1 MLYYILNFYI
11 EKGSELMTSQN
22 IAEGIRFCSVKTDK
36 FKTCR
41 VNISLAMP
49 LDKNASSRAI
59 LPFMFSRRCAKYPD
73 FISLNRVLDEL
84 YGASISAGVLK
95 RGEAQVLSFSLTAV
109 DDRFALDG
117 DKVAS
122 ECAELLTEMIF
133 DPLTDGE
140 SFPNDVVEQEK
151 RLLVELINNEL
162 NDKRRYATLRCEE
175 IMFADEAYGFNR
187 FGTAEDVEALTP
199 NAVYAAWREV
209 LEKSSVQI
217 TMVSS
222 MDPQPVADLIKDK
235 FSKINRNPIEIKTQF
250 VPGLPKP
257 EYVAEKMPLKQGK
270 LVMGFRTG
278 MRNED
283 DMMPAMKV
291 AVDIFGGGTYSK
303 LFSVVREKM
312 SLCYYCAAAL
322 FNSKGIVMVSS
333 GIEDANEEKA
343 KNEIINQLRLTAN
356 GEFSDEDFSSSV
368 KSLTDSILGNS
379 DTPEEITAWYASQIL
394 REKLITPEQ
403 YAEQIADV
411 DRSDVVNA
419 AKTIMLDTIFM
430 LKSNGEEE

>member
-1 MLYYILNFYI
+1 
-11 EKGSELMTSQN
+11 MTMQN

-49 LDKNASSRAI
+49 LDKNASARAI

-73 FISLNRVLDEL
+73 YTSLNRVLDEL
-84 YGASISAGVLK
+84 YGAAVSAGVLK
-95 RGEAQVLSFSLTAV
+95 RGEAQVISFSMSAI

-117 DKVAS
+117 DKVAL
-122 ECAELLTEMIF
+122 ECTKLLADMIF
-133 DPLTDGE
+133 DPLTEGE
-140 SFPNDVVEQEK
+140 SFPEDIIEQEK
-151 RLLVELINNEL
+151 RLLVEAIENEL
-162 NDKRRYATLRCEE
+162 NDKRRYAMLRCEQL
-175 IMFADEAYGFNR
+175 MFADEAYGVNR
-187 FGTAEDVEALTP
+187 FGSVEDVKALTP
-199 NAVYAAWREV
+199 DIVYAAWRDV
-209 LEKSSVQI
+209 LQKATVQI

-222 MDPQPVADLIKDK
+222 MDPQPIVDLIREK
-235 FSKINRNPIEIKTQF
+235 FSEIERHPVEIKTLF
-250 VPGLPKP
+250 VSGLPKP
-257 EYVAEKMPLKQGK
+257 EYISESMPLKQGK

-278 MRNED
+278 MRSED

-312 SLCYYCAAAL
+312 SLCYYCSAAL
-322 FNSKGIVMVSS
+322 FNSKGIVMVQS

-343 KNEIINQLRLTAN
+343 KNEIINQLRLTAE
-356 GEFSDEDFSSSV
+356 GEFTDEDFSSSI

-394 REKLITPEQ
+394 RNELKAPET
-403 YAEQIADV
+403 YAKEIGSV
-411 DRSDVVNA
+411 DRAEVVRA

-430 LKSNGEEE
+430 LKSSGEAE

>member
-1 MLYYILNFYI
+1 
-11 EKGSELMTSQN
+11 MTTQN

-41 VNISLAMP
+41 VNISMAMP
-49 LDKNASSRAI
+49 LDEHASSRAI

-73 FISLNRVLDEL
+73 FTSLNRVLDEL

-95 RGEAQVLSFSLTAV
+95 RGEAQELSFSLTAI

-117 DKVAS
+117 DEVAL
-122 ECAELLTEMIF
+122 ECTKLLTEMIF
-133 DPLTDGE
+133 DPLTNGE
-140 SFPNDVVEQEK
+140 SFPEDIIEQEK
-151 RLLVELINNEL
+151 RLLVEIIENEQ
-162 NDKRRYATLRCEE
+162 NDKRRYAMLKCEE
-175 IMFADEAYGFNR
+175 AMFADEAYGINR
-187 FGTAEDVEALTP
+187 FGTAEDVKALTP
-199 NAVYAAWREV
+199 DAVYAAWREV
-209 LEKSSVQI
+209 LERSTVQI

-222 MDPQPVADLIKDK
+222 MDARPVIDLIKDK
-235 FSKINRNPIEIKTQF
+235 FSKIERDPVEIKTEF
-250 VPGLPKP
+250 ISGLPKP
-257 EYVAEKMPLKQGK
+257 EYVSETMPLKQGK
-270 LVMGFRTG
+270 LVVGFRTG
-278 MRNED
+278 MRSED

-312 SLCYYCAAAL
+312 SLCYYCSAAL
-322 FNSKGIVMVSS
+322 FNSKGIVMVQS

-343 KNEIINQLRLTAN
+343 KNEIINQLRLTAD
-356 GEFSDEDFSSSV
+356 GEFSNEDFSSSI

-394 REKLITPEQ
+394 RKELKTPEAF
-403 YAEQIADV
+403 AEEIRKV
-411 DRSDVVNA
+411 DRGEVVRA

-430 LKSNGEEE
+430 LKSSGEAE

>member
-1 MLYYILNFYI
+1 
-11 EKGSELMTSQN
+11 MTTQN

-49 LDKNASSRAI
+49 LDKNASARAI

-73 FISLNRVLDEL
+73 YTSLNRVLDEL
-84 YGASISAGVLK
+84 YGAAVSAGVLK
-95 RGEAQVLSFSLTAV
+95 RGEAQVISFSMTAI

-117 DKVAS
+117 DKVS
-122 ECAELLTEMIF
+122 LECTKLLADMIF
-133 DPLTDGE
+133 DPLTEGE
-140 SFPNDVVEQEK
+140 SFPEDIIEQEK
-151 RLLVELINNEL
+151 RLLAEAIENEQ
-162 NDKRRYATLRCEE
+162 NDKRRYAMLRCEQL
-175 IMFADEAYGFNR
+175 MFADEAYGINR
-187 FGTAEDVEALTP
+187 FGSVEDVKTLTP
-199 NAVYAAWREV
+199 DAVYAAWRDV
-209 LEKSSVQI
+209 LEKATVQI

-222 MDPQPVADLIKDK
+222 MDPQPIVDLIKEK
-235 FSKINRNPIEIKTQF
+235 FSEIERHPVEIKTQF
-250 VPGLPKP
+250 VSGLPKP
-257 EYVAEKMPLKQGK
+257 EYISESMPLKQGK

-278 MRNED
+278 MRSED

-312 SLCYYCAAAL
+312 SLCYYCSAAL
-322 FNSKGIVMVSS
+322 FNSKGIVMVQS

-343 KNEIINQLRLTAN
+343 KNEIINQLRLTAE
-356 GEFSDEDFSSSV
+356 GEFTDEDFSSSI

-394 REKLITPEQ
+394 RNELKAPET
-403 YAEQIADV
+403 YAKEIGNV
-411 DRSDVVNA
+411 DRAEVVRA

-430 LKSNGEEE
+430 LKSSGEAE

>member
-1 MLYYILNFYI
+1 
-11 EKGSELMTSQN
+11 MTMQN

-73 FISLNRVLDEL
+73 YTSLNRVLDEL
-84 YGASISAGVLK
+84 YGAAVSAGVLK
-95 RGEAQVLSFSLTAV
+95 RGEAQVISFSMSAI

-117 DKVAS
+117 DKVAL
-122 ECAELLTEMIF
+122 ECTKLLADMIF
-133 DPLTDGE
+133 DPLTEGE
-140 SFPNDVVEQEK
+140 SFPEDIIEQEK
-151 RLLVELINNEL
+151 RLLVEAIENEQ
-162 NDKRRYATLRCEE
+162 NDKRRYAMLRCEQL
-175 IMFADEAYGFNR
+175 MFADEAYGVNR
-187 FGTAEDVEALTP
+187 FGSVEDVKALTP
-199 NAVYAAWREV
+199 DVVYAAWRDV
-209 LEKSSVQI
+209 LQKATVQI

-222 MDPQPVADLIKDK
+222 MDPQPIVDLIREK
-235 FSKINRNPIEIKTQF
+235 FSEIERHPVEIKTLF
-250 VPGLPKP
+250 VSGLPKP
-257 EYVAEKMPLKQGK
+257 EYISESMPLKQGK

-278 MRNED
+278 MRSED

-312 SLCYYCAAAL
+312 SLCYYCSAAL
-322 FNSKGIVMVSS
+322 FNSKGIVMVQS
-333 GIEDANEEKA
+333 GIEDTNEEKA
-343 KNEIINQLRLTAN
+343 KNEIINQLRLTAE
-356 GEFSDEDFSSSV
+356 GEFTDEDFSSSI

-394 REKLITPEQ
+394 RNELKAPET
-403 YAEQIADV
+403 YAKEIGNV
-411 DRSDVVNA
+411 DRAEVVRA

-430 LKSNGEEE
+430 LKSSGEAE

>member
-1 MLYYILNFYI
+1 
-11 EKGSELMTSQN
+11 MTMQN

-73 FISLNRVLDEL
+73 YTSLNRVLDEL
-84 YGASISAGVLK
+84 YGAAVSAGVLK
-95 RGEAQVLSFSLTAV
+95 RGEAQVISFSMSAI

-117 DKVAS
+117 DKVAL
-122 ECAELLTEMIF
+122 ECTKLLADMIF
-133 DPLTDGE
+133 DPLTEGE
-140 SFPNDVVEQEK
+140 SFPEDIIEQEK
-151 RLLVELINNEL
+151 RLLVEAIENEQ
-162 NDKRRYATLRCEE
+162 NDKRRYAMLRCEQL
-175 IMFADEAYGFNR
+175 MFADEAYGVNR
-187 FGTAEDVEALTP
+187 FGSVEDVKALTP
-199 NAVYAAWREV
+199 DVVYAAWRDV
-209 LEKSSVQI
+209 LEKATVQI

-222 MDPQPVADLIKDK
+222 MDPQPIVDLIREK
-235 FSKINRNPIEIKTQF
+235 FSEIERHPVEIKTLF
-250 VPGLPKP
+250 VSGLPKP
-257 EYVAEKMPLKQGK
+257 EYISESMPLKQGK

-278 MRNED
+278 MRSED

-312 SLCYYCAAAL
+312 SLCYYCSAAL
-322 FNSKGIVMVSS
+322 FNSKGIVMVQS

-343 KNEIINQLRLTAN
+343 KNEIINQLRLTAE
-356 GEFSDEDFSSSV
+356 GEFTDEDFSSSI

-394 REKLITPEQ
+394 RNELKAPET
-403 YAEQIADV
+403 YAKEIGSV
-411 DRSDVVNA
+411 DRAEVVRA

-430 LKSNGEEE
+430 LKSSGEAE

>member
-1 MLYYILNFYI
+1 
-11 EKGSELMTSQN
+11 MTMQN

-49 LDKNASSRAI
+49 LDKNASARAI

-73 FISLNRVLDEL
+73 YTSLNRVLDEL
-84 YGASISAGVLK
+84 YGAAVSAGVLK
-95 RGEAQVLSFSLTAV
+95 RGEAQVISFSMSAI

-117 DKVAS
+117 DKVAL
-122 ECAELLTEMIF
+122 ECTKLLADMIF
-133 DPLTDGE
+133 DPLTEGE
-140 SFPNDVVEQEK
+140 SFPEDIIEQEK
-151 RLLVELINNEL
+151 RLLVEAIENEL
-162 NDKRRYATLRCEE
+162 NDKRRYAMLRCEQL
-175 IMFADEAYGFNR
+175 MFADEAYGVNR
-187 FGTAEDVEALTP
+187 FGSVEDVKALTP
-199 NAVYAAWREV
+199 DIVYAAWRDV
-209 LEKSSVQI
+209 LQKATVQI

-222 MDPQPVADLIKDK
+222 MDPQPIVDLIREK
-235 FSKINRNPIEIKTQF
+235 FSEIERHPVEIKTLF
-250 VPGLPKP
+250 VSGLPKS
-257 EYVAEKMPLKQGK
+257 EYISESMPLKQGK

-278 MRNED
+278 MRSED

-312 SLCYYCAAAL
+312 SLCYYCSAAL
-322 FNSKGIVMVSS
+322 FNSKGIVMVQS
-333 GIEDANEEKA
+333 GIEDTNEEKA
-343 KNEIINQLRLTAN
+343 KNEIINQLRLTAE
-356 GEFSDEDFSSSV
+356 GEFTDEDFSSSI

-394 REKLITPEQ
+394 RNELKAPET
-403 YAEQIADV
+403 YAKEIGNV
-411 DRSDVVNA
+411 DRAEVVRA

-430 LKSNGEEE
+430 LKSSGEAE

>member
-1 MLYYILNFYI
+1 
-11 EKGSELMTSQN
+11 MTTQN

-73 FISLNRVLDEL
+73 FTSLNRVLDEL

-187 FGTAEDVEALTP
+187 FGTVEDVEALTP
-199 NAVYAAWREV
+199 DAVYAAWREV

-235 FSKINRNPIEIKTQF
+235 FSSVERNPIEIKTQF
-250 VPGLPKP
+250 VSGLPKP
-257 EYVAEKMPLKQGK
+257 EYVCETMPLKQGK

-278 MRNED
+278 MRSED

-312 SLCYYCAAAL
+312 SLCYYCSAAL
-322 FNSKGIVMVSS
+322 FNSKGIVMVQS

-343 KNEIINQLRLTAN
+343 KNEIVNQLRLTAE
-356 GEFSDEDFSSSV
+356 GEFTDEDFSSSI

-394 REKLITPEQ
+394 RKELKAPET
-403 YAEQIADV
+403 YAEEIRSV
-411 DRSDVVNA
+411 DKSEVVRA

-430 LKSNGEEE
+430 LKSSGEAE

>member
-1 MLYYILNFYI
+1 
-11 EKGSELMTSQN
+11 MTMQN

-49 LDKNASSRAI
+49 LDKNASARAI

-73 FISLNRVLDEL
+73 YTSLNRVLDEL
-84 YGASISAGVLK
+84 YGAAVSAGVLK
-95 RGEAQVLSFSLTAV
+95 RGEAQVISFSMSAI

-117 DKVAS
+117 DKVAL
-122 ECAELLTEMIF
+122 ECTKLLADMIF
-133 DPLTDGE
+133 DPLTEGE
-140 SFPNDVVEQEK
+140 SFPEDIIEQEK
-151 RLLVELINNEL
+151 RLLVEAIENEQ
-162 NDKRRYATLRCEE
+162 NDKRRYAMLRCEQL
-175 IMFADEAYGFNR
+175 MFADEAYGVNR
-187 FGTAEDVEALTP
+187 FGSVEDVKALTP
-199 NAVYAAWREV
+199 DVVYAAWRDV
-209 LEKSSVQI
+209 LEKATVQI

-222 MDPQPVADLIKDK
+222 MDPQPIVDLIREK
-235 FSKINRNPIEIKTQF
+235 FSEIERHPVEIKTLF
-250 VPGLPKP
+250 VSGLPKP
-257 EYVAEKMPLKQGK
+257 EYISESMPLKQGK

-278 MRNED
+278 MRSED

-312 SLCYYCAAAL
+312 SLCYYCSAAL
-322 FNSKGIVMVSS
+322 FNSKGIVMVQS
-333 GIEDANEEKA
+333 GIEDTNEEKA
-343 KNEIINQLRLTAN
+343 KNEIINQLRLTAE
-356 GEFSDEDFSSSV
+356 GEFTDEDFSSSI

-394 REKLITPEQ
+394 RNELKAPET
-403 YAEQIADV
+403 YAKEIRNV
-411 DRSDVVNA
+411 DRAEVVRA

-430 LKSNGEEE
+430 LKSSGEAE

>member
-1 MLYYILNFYI
+1 
-11 EKGSELMTSQN
+11 MTMQN

-73 FISLNRVLDEL
+73 YTSLNRVLDEL
-84 YGASISAGVLK
+84 YGAAVSAGVLK
-95 RGEAQVLSFSLTAV
+95 RGEAQVISFSMSAI

-117 DKVAS
+117 DKVAL
-122 ECAELLTEMIF
+122 ECTKLLADMIF
-133 DPLTDGE
+133 DPLTEGE
-140 SFPNDVVEQEK
+140 SFPEDIIEQEK
-151 RLLVELINNEL
+151 RLLVEAIENEL
-162 NDKRRYATLRCEE
+162 NDKRRYAMLRCEQL
-175 IMFADEAYGFNR
+175 MFADEAYGVNR
-187 FGTAEDVEALTP
+187 FGSVEDVKALTP
-199 NAVYAAWREV
+199 DVVYAAWRDV
-209 LEKSSVQI
+209 LQKATVQI

-222 MDPQPVADLIKDK
+222 MDPQPIVDLIREK
-235 FSKINRNPIEIKTQF
+235 FSEIERHPVEIKTLF
-250 VPGLPKP
+250 VSGLPKP
-257 EYVAEKMPLKQGK
+257 EYISESMPLKQGK

-278 MRNED
+278 MRSED

-303 LFSVVREKM
+303 LFSVVREKL
-312 SLCYYCAAAL
+312 SLCYYCSAAL
-322 FNSKGIVMVSS
+322 FNSKGIVMVQS
-333 GIEDANEEKA
+333 GIEDTNEEKA
-343 KNEIINQLRLTAN
+343 KNEIINQLRLTAE
-356 GEFSDEDFSSSV
+356 GEFTDEDFSSSI

-394 REKLITPEQ
+394 RNELKAPET
-403 YAEQIADV
+403 YAKEIGNV
-411 DRSDVVNA
+411 DRAEVVRA

-430 LKSNGEEE
+430 LKSSGEAE

>member
-1 MLYYILNFYI
+1 
-11 EKGSELMTSQN
+11 MTMQN

-49 LDKNASSRAI
+49 LDKNASARAI

-73 FISLNRVLDEL
+73 YTSLNRVLDEL
-84 YGASISAGVLK
+84 YGAAVSAGVLK
-95 RGEAQVLSFSLTAV
+95 RGEAQVISFSMSAI

-117 DKVAS
+117 DKVAL
-122 ECAELLTEMIF
+122 ECTKLLADMIF
-133 DPLTDGE
+133 DPLTEGE
-140 SFPNDVVEQEK
+140 SFPEDIIEQEK
-151 RLLVELINNEL
+151 RLLVEAIENEL
-162 NDKRRYATLRCEE
+162 NDKRRYAMLRCEQL
-175 IMFADEAYGFNR
+175 MFADEAYGVNR
-187 FGTAEDVEALTP
+187 FGSVEDVKALTP
-199 NAVYAAWREV
+199 DVVYAAWRDV
-209 LEKSSVQI
+209 LQKATVQI

-222 MDPQPVADLIKDK
+222 MDPQPIVDLIREK
-235 FSKINRNPIEIKTQF
+235 FSEIERHPVEIKTLF
-250 VPGLPKP
+250 VSGLPKP
-257 EYVAEKMPLKQGK
+257 EYISESMPLKQGK

-278 MRNED
+278 MRSED

-312 SLCYYCAAAL
+312 SLCYYCSAAL
-322 FNSKGIVMVSS
+322 FNSKGIVMVQS

-343 KNEIINQLRLTAN
+343 KNEIINQLRLTAE
-356 GEFSDEDFSSSV
+356 GEFTDEDFSSSI
-368 KSLTDSILGNS
+368 KSLTDSILGKS

-394 REKLITPEQ
+394 RNELKAPET
-403 YAEQIADV
+403 YAKEIGNV
-411 DRSDVVNA
+411 DRAEVVRA

-430 LKSNGEEE
+430 LKSSGEAE

>member
-95 RGEAQVLSFSLTAV
+95 RGEAQILSFSLTAV

-122 ECAELLTEMIF
+122 ECAELLAEMIF

-187 FGTAEDVEALTP
+187 FGTVEDVEALTP
-199 NAVYAAWREV
+199 GAVYAAWREV

-235 FSKINRNPIEIKTQF
+235 FSKIKRNPIEIKTQF

-257 EYVAEKMPLKQGK
+257 EYVAETMPLKQGK

>member
-1 MLYYILNFYI
+1 
-11 EKGSELMTSQN
+11 MTMQN

-73 FISLNRVLDEL
+73 YTSLNRVLDEL
-84 YGASISAGVLK
+84 YGAAVSAGVLK
-95 RGEAQVLSFSLTAV
+95 RGEAQVISFSMSAI

-117 DKVAS
+117 DKVAL
-122 ECAELLTEMIF
+122 ECTKLLADMIF
-133 DPLTDGE
+133 DPLTEGE
-140 SFPNDVVEQEK
+140 SFPEDIIEQEK
-151 RLLVELINNEL
+151 RLLVEAIENEL
-162 NDKRRYATLRCEE
+162 NDKRRYAMLRCEQL
-175 IMFADEAYGFNR
+175 MFADEAYGVNR
-187 FGTAEDVEALTP
+187 FGSVEDVKALTHDV
-199 NAVYAAWREV
+199 VYAAWRDV
-209 LEKSSVQI
+209 LEKATVQI

-222 MDPQPVADLIKDK
+222 MDPQPIVDLIREK
-235 FSKINRNPIEIKTQF
+235 FSEIERHPVEIKTLF
-250 VPGLPKP
+250 VSGLPKP
-257 EYVAEKMPLKQGK
+257 EYISESMPLKQGK

-278 MRNED
+278 MRSED

-312 SLCYYCAAAL
+312 SLCYYCSAAL
-322 FNSKGIVMVSS
+322 FNSKGIVMVQS

-343 KNEIINQLRLTAN
+343 KNEIINQLRLTAE
-356 GEFSDEDFSSSV
+356 GEFTDEDFSSSI

-394 REKLITPEQ
+394 RNELKAPET
-403 YAEQIADV
+403 YAKEIGSV
-411 DRSDVVNA
+411 DRAEVVRA

-430 LKSNGEEE
+430 LKSSGEAE

>member
-1 MLYYILNFYI
+1 
-11 EKGSELMTSQN
+11 MTMQN

-73 FISLNRVLDEL
+73 YTSLNRVLDEL
-84 YGASISAGVLK
+84 YGAAVSAGVLK
-95 RGEAQVLSFSLTAV
+95 RGEAQVISFSMSAI

-117 DKVAS
+117 DKVAL
-122 ECAELLTEMIF
+122 ECTKLLADMIF
-133 DPLTDGE
+133 DPLTEGE
-140 SFPNDVVEQEK
+140 SFPENIIEQEK
-151 RLLVELINNEL
+151 RLLVEAIENEQ
-162 NDKRRYATLRCEE
+162 NDKRRYAMLRCEQL
-175 IMFADEAYGFNR
+175 MFADEAYGINR
-187 FGTAEDVEALTP
+187 FGSVEDVKALTP
-199 NAVYAAWREV
+199 DVVYAAWRDV
-209 LEKSSVQI
+209 LQKATVQI

-222 MDPQPVADLIKDK
+222 MDPQPIVDLIREK
-235 FSKINRNPIEIKTQF
+235 FSEIERHPVEIKTLF
-250 VPGLPKP
+250 VSGLPKP
-257 EYVAEKMPLKQGK
+257 EYISESMPLKQGK

-278 MRNED
+278 MRSED

-312 SLCYYCAAAL
+312 SLCYYCSAAL
-322 FNSKGIVMVSS
+322 FNSKGIVMVQS
-333 GIEDANEEKA
+333 GIEDTNEEKA
-343 KNEIINQLRLTAN
+343 KNEIINQLRLTAE
-356 GEFSDEDFSSSV
+356 GEFTDEDFSSSI

-394 REKLITPEQ
+394 RNELKAPET
-403 YAEQIADV
+403 YAKEIGSV
-411 DRSDVVNA
+411 DRAEVVRA

-430 LKSNGEEE
+430 LKSSGEAE

>member
-1 MLYYILNFYI
+1 
-11 EKGSELMTSQN
+11 MTMQN

-73 FISLNRVLDEL
+73 YTSLNRVLDEL
-84 YGASISAGVLK
+84 YGAAVSAGVLK
-95 RGEAQVLSFSLTAV
+95 RGEAQVISFSMSAI

-117 DKVAS
+117 DKVAL
-122 ECAELLTEMIF
+122 ECTKLLADMIF
-133 DPLTDGE
+133 DPLTEGE
-140 SFPNDVVEQEK
+140 SFPEDIIEQEK
-151 RLLVELINNEL
+151 RLLVEAIENEQ
-162 NDKRRYATLRCEE
+162 NDKRRYAMLRCEQL
-175 IMFADEAYGFNR
+175 MFADEAYGINR
-187 FGTAEDVEALTP
+187 FGSVEDVKALTP
-199 NAVYAAWREV
+199 DVVYAAWRDV
-209 LEKSSVQI
+209 LEKATVQI

-222 MDPQPVADLIKDK
+222 MDPQPIVDLIREK
-235 FSKINRNPIEIKTQF
+235 FSEIERHPVEIKTLF
-250 VPGLPKP
+250 VSGLPKP
-257 EYVAEKMPLKQGK
+257 EYISESMPLKQDK

-278 MRNED
+278 MRSED

-312 SLCYYCAAAL
+312 SLCYYCSAAL
-322 FNSKGIVMVSS
+322 FNSKGIVMVKS
-333 GIEDANEEKA
+333 GIEDTNEEKA
-343 KNEIINQLRLTAN
+343 KNEIINQLRLTAE
-356 GEFSDEDFSSSV
+356 GEFTDEDFSSSI

-394 REKLITPEQ
+394 RNELKAPET
-403 YAEQIADV
+403 YAKEIGSV
-411 DRSDVVNA
+411 DRAEVVRA

-430 LKSNGEEE
+430 LKSSGEAE

>member
-1 MLYYILNFYI
+1 
-11 EKGSELMTSQN
+11 MTMQN

-73 FISLNRVLDEL
+73 YTSLNRVLDEL
-84 YGASISAGVLK
+84 YGAAVSAGVLK
-95 RGEAQVLSFSLTAV
+95 RGEAQVISFSMSAI

-117 DKVAS
+117 DKVAL
-122 ECAELLTEMIF
+122 ECTKLLADMIF
-133 DPLTDGE
+133 DPLTEGE
-140 SFPNDVVEQEK
+140 SFPEDIIEQEK
-151 RLLVELINNEL
+151 RLLVEAIENEQ
-162 NDKRRYATLRCEE
+162 NDKRRYAMLRCEQL
-175 IMFADEAYGFNR
+175 MFADEAYGINR
-187 FGTAEDVEALTP
+187 FGSVEDVKALTP
-199 NAVYAAWREV
+199 DVVYAAWRDV
-209 LEKSSVQI
+209 LEKATVQI

-222 MDPQPVADLIKDK
+222 MDPQPIVDLIREK
-235 FSKINRNPIEIKTQF
+235 FSEIERHPVEIKTLF
-250 VPGLPKP
+250 VSGLPNP
-257 EYVAEKMPLKQGK
+257 EYISESMPLKQDK

-278 MRNED
+278 MRSED

-312 SLCYYCAAAL
+312 SLCYYCSAAL
-322 FNSKGIVMVSS
+322 FNSKGIVMVQS
-333 GIEDANEEKA
+333 GIEDTNEEKA
-343 KNEIINQLRLTAN
+343 KNEIINQLRLTAE
-356 GEFSDEDFSSSV
+356 GEFTDEDFSSSI

-394 REKLITPEQ
+394 RNELKAPET
-403 YAEQIADV
+403 YAKEIGSV
-411 DRSDVVNA
+411 DRAEVVRA

-430 LKSNGEEE
+430 LKSSGEAE

>member
-1 MLYYILNFYI
+1 
-11 EKGSELMTSQN
+11 MTMQN

-49 LDKNASSRAI
+49 LDKNASARAI

-73 FISLNRVLDEL
+73 YTSLNRVLDEL
-84 YGASISAGVLK
+84 YGAAVSAGVLK
-95 RGEAQVLSFSLTAV
+95 RGEAQVISFSMSAI

-117 DKVAS
+117 DKVAL
-122 ECAELLTEMIF
+122 ECTKLLADMIF
-133 DPLTDGE
+133 DPLTEGE
-140 SFPNDVVEQEK
+140 SFPEDIIEQEK
-151 RLLVELINNEL
+151 RLLVEAIENEL
-162 NDKRRYATLRCEE
+162 NDKRRYAMLRCEQL
-175 IMFADEAYGFNR
+175 MFADEAYGVNR
-187 FGTAEDVEALTP
+187 FGSVEDVKALTP
-199 NAVYAAWREV
+199 DIVYAAWRDV
-209 LEKSSVQI
+209 LQKATVQI

-222 MDPQPVADLIKDK
+222 MDPQPIVDLIREK
-235 FSKINRNPIEIKTQF
+235 FSEIERHPVEIKTLF
-250 VPGLPKP
+250 VSGLPKP
-257 EYVAEKMPLKQGK
+257 EYISESMPLKQGK

-278 MRNED
+278 MRSED

-312 SLCYYCAAAL
+312 SLCYYCSAAL
-322 FNSKGIVMVSS
+322 FNSKGIVMVQS
-333 GIEDANEEKA
+333 GIEDTNEEKA
-343 KNEIINQLRLTAN
+343 KNEIINQLRLTAE
-356 GEFSDEDFSSSV
+356 GEFTDEDFSSSI

-394 REKLITPEQ
+394 RNELKAPET
-403 YAEQIADV
+403 YAKEIGNV
-411 DRSDVVNA
+411 DRAEVVRA

-430 LKSNGEEE
+430 LKSSGEAE

>member
-1 MLYYILNFYI
+1 
-11 EKGSELMTSQN
+11 MTMQN

-73 FISLNRVLDEL
+73 YTSLNRVLDEL
-84 YGASISAGVLK
+84 YGAAVSAGVLK
-95 RGEAQVLSFSLTAV
+95 RGEAQVISFSMSAI

-117 DKVAS
+117 DKVAL
-122 ECAELLTEMIF
+122 ECTKLLADMIF
-133 DPLTDGE
+133 DPLTEGE
-140 SFPNDVVEQEK
+140 SFPEDIIEQEK
-151 RLLVELINNEL
+151 RLLVEAIENEQ
-162 NDKRRYATLRCEE
+162 NDKRRYAMLRCEQL
-175 IMFADEAYGFNR
+175 MFADEAYGVNR
-187 FGTAEDVEALTP
+187 FGSVEDVKALTP
-199 NAVYAAWREV
+199 DVVYAAWRDV
-209 LEKSSVQI
+209 LEKATVQI

-222 MDPQPVADLIKDK
+222 MDPQPIVDLIREK
-235 FSKINRNPIEIKTQF
+235 FLEIERHPVEIKTLF
-250 VPGLPKP
+250 VSGLPKP
-257 EYVAEKMPLKQGK
+257 EYISESMPLKQGK

-278 MRNED
+278 MRSED

-312 SLCYYCAAAL
+312 SLCYYCSAAL
-322 FNSKGIVMVSS
+322 FNSKGIVMVQS
-333 GIEDANEEKA
+333 GIEDTNEEKA
-343 KNEIINQLRLTAN
+343 KNEIINQLRLTAE
-356 GEFSDEDFSSSV
+356 GEFTDEDFSSSI

-394 REKLITPEQ
+394 RNELKAPET
-403 YAEQIADV
+403 YAKEIGSV
-411 DRSDVVNA
+411 DRAEVVRA

-430 LKSNGEEE
+430 LKSSGEAE

>member
-1 MLYYILNFYI
+1 
-11 EKGSELMTSQN
+11 MTMQN

-73 FISLNRVLDEL
+73 YTSLNRVLDEL
-84 YGASISAGVLK
+84 YGAAVSAGVLK
-95 RGEAQVLSFSLTAV
+95 RGEAQVISFSMSAI

-117 DKVAS
+117 DKVAL
-122 ECAELLTEMIF
+122 ECTKLLADMIF
-133 DPLTDGE
+133 DPLTEGE
-140 SFPNDVVEQEK
+140 SFPEDIIEQEK
-151 RLLVELINNEL
+151 RLLVEAIENEL
-162 NDKRRYATLRCEE
+162 NDKRRYAMLRCEQL
-175 IMFADEAYGFNR
+175 MFADEAYGVNR
-187 FGTAEDVEALTP
+187 FGSVEDVKALTP
-199 NAVYAAWREV
+199 DIVYAAWRDV
-209 LEKSSVQI
+209 LQKATVQI

-222 MDPQPVADLIKDK
+222 MDPQPIVDLIREK
-235 FSKINRNPIEIKTQF
+235 FSEIERHPVEIKTLF
-250 VPGLPKP
+250 VSGLPKP
-257 EYVAEKMPLKQGK
+257 EYISESMPLKQGK

-278 MRNED
+278 MRSED

-312 SLCYYCAAAL
+312 SLCYYCSAAL
-322 FNSKGIVMVSS
+322 FNSKGIVMVQS

-343 KNEIINQLRLTAN
+343 KNEIINQLRLTAE
-356 GEFSDEDFSSSV
+356 GEFTDEDFSSSI

-394 REKLITPEQ
+394 RNELKAPET
-403 YAEQIADV
+403 YAKEIGSV
-411 DRSDVVNA
+411 DRAEVVRA

-430 LKSNGEEE
+430 LKSSGEAE

>member
-1 MLYYILNFYI
+1 
-11 EKGSELMTSQN
+11 MTLQN

-49 LDKNASSRAI
+49 LDKNASARAI

-73 FISLNRVLDEL
+73 YTSLNRVLDEL
-84 YGASISAGVLK
+84 YGAAVSAGVLK
-95 RGEAQVLSFSLTAV
+95 RGEAQVISFSMSAI

-117 DKVAS
+117 DKVAL
-122 ECAELLTEMIF
+122 ECTKLLADMIF
-133 DPLTDGE
+133 DPLTEGE
-140 SFPNDVVEQEK
+140 SFPEDIIEQEK
-151 RLLVELINNEL
+151 RLLVEAIENEQ
-162 NDKRRYATLRCEE
+162 NDKRRYAMLRCEQL
-175 IMFADEAYGFNR
+175 MFADEAYGVNR
-187 FGTAEDVEALTP
+187 FGSVEDVKALTP
-199 NAVYAAWREV
+199 DVVYAAWRDV
-209 LEKSSVQI
+209 LEKATVQI

-222 MDPQPVADLIKDK
+222 MDPQPIVDLIREK
-235 FSKINRNPIEIKTQF
+235 FSEIERHPVEIKTLF
-250 VPGLPKP
+250 VSGLPKP
-257 EYVAEKMPLKQGK
+257 EYISESMPLKQGK

-278 MRNED
+278 MRSED

-312 SLCYYCAAAL
+312 SLCYYCSAAL
-322 FNSKGIVMVSS
+322 FNSKGIVMVQS

-343 KNEIINQLRLTAN
+343 KNEIINQLRLTAE
-356 GEFSDEDFSSSV
+356 GEFTDEDFSSSI

-394 REKLITPEQ
+394 RNELKAPET
-403 YAEQIADV
+403 YAKGIGSV
-411 DRSDVVNA
+411 DRAEVVRA

-430 LKSNGEEE
+430 LKSSGEAE

>member
-1 MLYYILNFYI
+1 
-11 EKGSELMTSQN
+11 MTTQN

-49 LDKNASSRAI
+49 LDKNASARAI

-73 FISLNRVLDEL
+73 YTSLNRVLDEL
-84 YGASISAGVLK
+84 YGAAISAGVLK
-95 RGEAQVLSFSLTAV
+95 RGEAQVISFSMSAI

-117 DKVAS
+117 DKVAL
-122 ECAELLTEMIF
+122 ECTKLLADMIF
-133 DPLTDGE
+133 DPLTEGE
-140 SFPNDVVEQEK
+140 SFPEDIIEQEK
-151 RLLVELINNEL
+151 RLLAEAIENEQ
-162 NDKRRYATLRCEE
+162 NDKRRYAMLRCEQL
-175 IMFADEAYGFNR
+175 MFADEAYGINR
-187 FGTAEDVEALTP
+187 FGSVEDVKALTP
-199 NAVYAAWREV
+199 DAVYAAWRDV
-209 LEKSSVQI
+209 LEKATVQI

-222 MDPQPVADLIKDK
+222 MDPRPIVDLIKEK
-235 FSKINRNPIEIKTQF
+235 FSEIERHPVEIKTQF
-250 VPGLPKP
+250 VSGLPKP
-257 EYVAEKMPLKQGK
+257 EYISESMPLKQGK

-312 SLCYYCAAAL
+312 SLCYYCSAAL
-322 FNSKGIVMVSS
+322 FNSKGIVMVQS

-343 KNEIINQLRLTAN
+343 KNEIINQLRLTAE
-356 GEFSDEDFSSSV
+356 GEFTDEDFSSSI

-394 REKLITPEQ
+394 RNELKAPET
-403 YAEQIADV
+403 YAKEIANV
-411 DRSDVVNA
+411 DRAEVVRA

-430 LKSNGEEE
+430 LKSSGEAE